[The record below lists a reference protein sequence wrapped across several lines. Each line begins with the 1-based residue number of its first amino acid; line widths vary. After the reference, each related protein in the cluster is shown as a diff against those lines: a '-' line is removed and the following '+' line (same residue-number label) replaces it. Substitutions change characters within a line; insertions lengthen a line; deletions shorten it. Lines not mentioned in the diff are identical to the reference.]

1 MNRKVNAAYIKNK
14 IGGKVPG
21 SSQTLN
27 LILLPGYN
35 ASRSIL
41 IDHSFP
47 DRKCPHTAD
56 AFFCYQNFIRKE
68 RRKRVDGGYKKLR
81 LKNGDVFAP
90 ILAERKKGMKPYFS
104 NLCDKLFEIL
114 EDQNTPMRIRKLRS
128 DALLQLWRY
137 AEKLERTISIRKD
150 LFDITFGKKS
160 EFIMSATTAK
170 EVKEILKPSIPKWSC
185 GQWYTSPYHVEEEEL
200 IYWATFTPHHNPG
213 PEAIQ
218 RYITV
223 FDRYYR
229 ANPS

>member
-35 ASRSIL
+35 TCRSIL

-90 ILAERKKGMKPYFS
+90 ILAERKKEMKAYFN

-114 EDQNTPMRIRKLRS
+114 
-128 DALLQLWRY
+128 
-137 AEKLERTISIRKD
+137 
-150 LFDITFGKKS
+150 
-160 EFIMSATTAK
+160 
-170 EVKEILKPSIPKWSC
+170 
-185 GQWYTSPYHVEEEEL
+185 
-200 IYWATFTPHHNPG
+200 
-213 PEAIQ
+213 
-218 RYITV
+218 
-223 FDRYYR
+223 
-229 ANPS
+229 